1 MLGNTLEVT
10 IAPAGE
16 KDACK
21 ERTKGRM
28 RARTKREGAVE
39 VFIDS
44 LFDLF

>member
-28 RARTKREGAVE
+28 LARKGKGAVE
-39 VFIDS
+39 AFIDS
-44 LFDLF
+44 LFDSF